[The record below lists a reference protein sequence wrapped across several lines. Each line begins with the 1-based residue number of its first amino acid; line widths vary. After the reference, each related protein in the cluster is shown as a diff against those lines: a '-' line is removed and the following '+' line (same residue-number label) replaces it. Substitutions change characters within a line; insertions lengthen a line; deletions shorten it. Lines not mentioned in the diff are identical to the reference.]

1 MSFSNRSRVCQQHTA
16 DAHEILIPEF
26 SSPRE
31 LLTGSKETITIVMF
45 EIQEELEITG
55 GTCENKIW
63 YKYIMASGRQK
74 G

>member
-1 MSFSNRSRVCQQHTA
+1 
-16 DAHEILIPEF
+16 
-26 SSPRE
+26 
-31 LLTGSKETITIVMF
+31 MF

-74 G
+74 GWNGLDIASL